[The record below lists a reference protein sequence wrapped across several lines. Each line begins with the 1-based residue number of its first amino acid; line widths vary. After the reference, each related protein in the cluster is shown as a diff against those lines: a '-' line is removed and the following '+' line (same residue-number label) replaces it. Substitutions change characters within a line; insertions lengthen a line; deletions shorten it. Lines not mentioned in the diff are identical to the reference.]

1 MKSRCVFL
9 NLGLLA
15 LGIAL
20 GVSGVL
26 LWQRWGEPVRSWE
39 ATVYLPVNDNR
50 GKPFPPKEWR
60 AAIGILVE
68 RFGGATLGGRR
79 EGFWLGARRRI
90 QREPVRL
97 LTVSFDRG
105 RLDEFRQ
112 AVREVGKRLGQQT
125 VYVRY
130 EEPHVELIAGPE

>member
-1 MKSRCVFL
+1 MTRRSVFW
-9 NLGLLA
+9 NLGVLA
-15 LGIAL
+15 LGVAL
-20 GVSGVL
+20 GASGL
-26 LWQRWGEPVRSWE
+26 FLWQRWREPARSWE

-50 GKPFPPKEWR
+50 GKPFPPREWR
-60 AAIGILVE
+60 AAIGVLVE
-68 RFGGATLGGRR
+68 RFGGATLGDRR
-79 EGFWLGARRRI
+79 EGFWLDAHRHI

-112 AVREVGKRLGQQT
+112 AVHEVGKRLGQQT
-125 VYVRY
+125 VYVRF